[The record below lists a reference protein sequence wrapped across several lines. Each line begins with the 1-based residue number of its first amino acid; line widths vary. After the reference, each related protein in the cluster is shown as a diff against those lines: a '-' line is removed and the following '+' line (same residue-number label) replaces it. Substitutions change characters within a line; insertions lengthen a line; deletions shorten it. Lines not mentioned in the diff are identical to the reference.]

1 MKKYLLSLAV
11 VLMGTATFTS
21 CDDDDPFLR
30 PLTPVLSSKGAY
42 VVCTGNLSGKIDG
55 SLTHIDIATNKAANG
70 AFRAAN
76 GRSLGDTPNDG
87 LVYGSKVYIV
97 VTGEN
102 TIEVTDK
109 NLKSIRQIK
118 TTELL
123 GTKDGDK
130 PRHIIAGGG
139 AIWVTTYGG
148 YVAAIDTATFKLRS
162 KYKVGSYPEG
172 LTGINNIIYVANSD
186 YGNGNGSISIINLK
200 DGQVG
205 ESKVEGVTNPTAV
218 YYINDNLYVLD
229 LGRYDEKWNQKDAG
243 IKQLTIGM
251 GKISLKKVVVPDAT
265 SAAYHSGAFYT
276 VNAPYGAAAVSYSKY
291 DVRNQKSSSLNL
303 SVEHPAS
310 IAVDPATGHIFLT
323 SYNTNADTK
332 RADYKA
338 PAYLKEYDANSTE
351 LRKYDIGVGPGAI
364 FFNTSVSWK

>member
-11 VLMGTATFTS
+11 VLMSTATFTS
-21 CDDDDPFLR
+21 CDDDDPSLR

-70 AFRAAN
+70 AFKAAN

-218 YYINDNLYVLD
+218 
-229 LGRYDEKWNQKDAG
+229 
-243 IKQLTIGM
+243 
-251 GKISLKKVVVPDAT
+251 
-265 SAAYHSGAFYT
+265 
-276 VNAPYGAAAVSYSKY
+276 
-291 DVRNQKSSSLNL
+291 
-303 SVEHPAS
+303 S
-310 IAVDPATGHIFLT
+310 I
-323 SYNTNADTK
+323 
-332 RADYKA
+332 
-338 PAYLKEYDANSTE
+338 
-351 LRKYDIGVGPGAI
+351 
-364 FFNTSVSWK
+364 